1 MQWPQLYPLLTA
13 RYSPIAP
20 CPGLLTNRRAAKADR
35 YRIMIRKRYV
45 INICVSFFKQN
56 IDVHMCGF
64 LYVSARVQL
73 ARNNNNT
80 SNRYVEHFMNDS
92 PSMEQTRD
100 NVLGPPSSADGT
112 LDPRQQRVIKKLFR
126 RLITF
131 LFILFVFSYLD
142 RINIGFAGL
151 TMGKDLGLTST
162 MFGLATTL
170 FYVMYVICG
179 IPSNVMLSVV
189 GARRWIAILMVV
201 WGIASTAT
209 MFATGPNSLYVLR
222 MLVGIAEAGFL
233 PGLLLY
239 LTFWFP
245 AHYRARANA
254 LFMIAMPVTM
264 ALGSLASGYILNL
277 DGVMNLKGWQWLFLL
292 EGFPSVIL
300 GFVVWF
306 WLDDSPDKARWL
318 TQDDKACLKEM
329 LEADRLNAI
338 STRERE
344 QAAALAPQQR
354 SVMRELFTPTIM
366 LYTLAYF
373 CLTNT
378 LSALSV
384 WTPLILRSISEESSN
399 VTIGILSAIPQVC
412 TIVAM
417 VWWSKRS
424 DKRNERKVHT
434 LLPYLFAAAG
444 WILTATSTNP
454 MLQFTGIVM
463 ASSGAFAA
471 MVIFWTTP
479 DRSISLRA
487 RALGIAVINAT
498 GMTGAALGP
507 LLMGLMK
514 DITGNFNAGIFMVAG
529 FLVLGAAVI
538 ALIPMK
544 HATKQAESL
553 KGLPTNG

>member
-1 MQWPQLYPLLTA
+1 MQWPQLYPLLSA
-13 RYSPIAP
+13 RYSLFT
-20 CPGLLTNRRAAKADR
+20 PGNAFSYYLRATKADR
-35 YRIMIRKRYV
+35 YRNMIRKRYV
-45 INICVSFFKQN
+45 INNCVSFFKHN
-56 IDVHMCGF
+56 IDVYVCDF
-64 LYVSARVQL
+64 LYVSARVQV
-73 ARNNNNT
+73 ARNNNTN
-80 SNRYVEHFMNDS
+80 NRNVELFMNES
-92 PSMEQTRD
+92 PSLEQTRAD
-100 NVLGPPSSADGT
+100 VLAPPSPADVT

-179 IPSNVMLSVV
+179 IPSNVMLSIV

-209 MFATGPNSLYVLR
+209 MFATGPGSLYVLR

-329 LEADRLNAI
+329 LEADRLNAE
-338 STRERE
+338 STQQRER
-344 QAAALAPQQR
+344 AALAPNQG
-354 SVMRELFTPTIM
+354 SLMREMFTPTIM

-444 WILTATSTNP
+444 WILTATSSDP

-507 LLMGLMK
+507 LLMGWMK
-514 DITGNFNAGIFMVAG
+514 DVTGNFNAGIFMVAG
-529 FLVLGAAVI
+529 FLVLGAVVI
-538 ALIPMK
+538 SLIPMK
-544 HATKQAESL
+544 NTAQQ
-553 KGLPTNG
+553 

>member
-1 MQWPQLYPLLTA
+1 
-13 RYSPIAP
+13 
-20 CPGLLTNRRAAKADR
+20 
-35 YRIMIRKRYV
+35 
-45 INICVSFFKQN
+45 
-56 IDVHMCGF
+56 
-64 LYVSARVQL
+64 
-73 ARNNNNT
+73 
-80 SNRYVEHFMNDS
+80 MNDS
-92 PSMEQTRD
+92 PSMEQTRTD
-100 NVLGPPSSADGT
+100 VLAPPAPADVT

-179 IPSNVMLSVV
+179 IPSNMMLSRV

-264 ALGSLASGYILNL
+264 ALGSVASGYILNL

-300 GFVVWF
+300 GLVVWF

-318 TQDDKACLKEM
+318 TSDDKACLKEM
-329 LEADRLNAI
+329 LEADRLNAL
-338 STRERE
+338 STKQRE
-344 QAAALAPQQR
+344 QAALAPKQG
-354 SVMRELFTPTIM
+354 SLIRELFTPTIM

-384 WTPLILRSISEESSN
+384 WTPLILRSISQESSN

-417 VWWSKRS
+417 IWWSKRS

-444 WILTATSTNP
+444 WILTATSSDP
-454 MLQFTGIVM
+454 MLQFMGIVM

-479 DRSISLRA
+479 DRAISLRA

-507 LLMGLMK
+507 LLMGMMK
-514 DITGNFNAGIFMVAG
+514 DLTGNFNAGIFMVAG
-529 FLVLGAAVI
+529 FLVLGAFVI
-538 ALIPMK
+538 SLIPMK
-544 HATKQAESL
+544 KTAQQA
-553 KGLPTNG
+553 

>member
-1 MQWPQLYPLLTA
+1 
-13 RYSPIAP
+13 
-20 CPGLLTNRRAAKADR
+20 
-35 YRIMIRKRYV
+35 
-45 INICVSFFKQN
+45 
-56 IDVHMCGF
+56 
-64 LYVSARVQL
+64 
-73 ARNNNNT
+73 
-80 SNRYVEHFMNDS
+80 MNDS
-92 PSMEQTRD
+92 SS
-100 NVLGPPSSADGT
+100 VLSPPSSTQDA
-112 LDPRQQRVIKKLFR
+112 LDPRQQAVIKKLFR
-126 RLITF
+126 RLIVF

-179 IPSNVMLSVV
+179 IPSNIMLGIV
-189 GARRWIAILMVV
+189 GARRWIAVLMVV

-239 LTFWFP
+239 LTYWFP
-245 AHYRARANA
+245 SQYRARANA

-264 ALGSLASGYILNL
+264 ALGSLASGYILNM
-277 DGVMNLKGWQWLFLL
+277 DGLLNLKGWQWLFLL
-292 EGFPSVIL
+292 EGFPSVLL
-300 GFVVWF
+300 GLVVWF
-306 WLDDSPDKARWL
+306 WLDDSPAKAKWL
-318 TQDDKACLKEM
+318 TDDDKACLNEM
-329 LEADRLNAI
+329 MEADKRAI
-338 STRERE
+338 QQSRQNTNVGMMS
-344 QAAALAPQQR
+344 QR
-354 SVMRELFTPTIM
+354 SMLRELFTPVIM

-384 WTPLILRSISEESSN
+384 WTPLILQSFNQQSN
-399 VTIGILSAIPQVC
+399 NITIGLLSAIPQVC
-412 TIVAM
+412 TIVGM

-424 DKRNERKVHT
+424 DRLNERKFHT

-454 MLQFTGIVM
+454 MLQFSGIVM
-463 ASSGAFAA
+463 ASAGAFAA

-479 DRSISLRA
+479 DQSISVQA

-507 LLMGLMK
+507 LLMGWMK
-514 DITGNFNAGIFMVAG
+514 DITGSFNAGIYMVAA
-529 FLVLGAAVI
+529 FLVLGAVVI
-538 ALIPMK
+538 AFIPMK
-544 HATKQAESL
+544 RMAVKKSL
-553 KGLPTNG
+553 AL

>member
-1 MQWPQLYPLLTA
+1 
-13 RYSPIAP
+13 
-20 CPGLLTNRRAAKADR
+20 
-35 YRIMIRKRYV
+35 
-45 INICVSFFKQN
+45 
-56 IDVHMCGF
+56 
-64 LYVSARVQL
+64 
-73 ARNNNNT
+73 
-80 SNRYVEHFMNDS
+80 MNES
-92 PSMEQTRD
+92 PSLEQARAE
-100 NVLGPPSSADGT
+100 VLAPPSPGEIA
-112 LDPRQQRVIKKLFR
+112 LDPRQQAVIKKLFR
-126 RLITF
+126 RLIIF
-131 LFILFVFSYLD
+131 LFVLFVFSYLD

-179 IPSNVMLSVV
+179 VPSNIMLSIV
-189 GARRWIAILMVV
+189 GARRWIAVLMVV

-209 MFATGPNSLYVLR
+209 MFATGPGSLYVLR

-239 LTFWFP
+239 LTYWFP
-245 AHYRARANA
+245 AQYRARANA

-277 DGVMNLKGWQWLFLL
+277 DGLLNLKGWQWLFLL
-292 EGFPSVIL
+292 EGFPSVLL
-300 GFVVWF
+300 GLVVWF
-306 WLDDSPDKARWL
+306 WLDDSPSKAKWL
-318 TQDDKACLKEM
+318 TDDDKACLNEM
-329 LEADRLNAI
+329 MEADKLAI
-338 STRERE
+338 QKS
-344 QAAALAPQQR
+344 QQGTNIGPTSQR
-354 SVMRELFTPTIM
+354 GMLRELFTPVIM

-384 WTPLILRSISEESSN
+384 WTPLILRSFNQESN
-399 VTIGILSAIPQVC
+399 NITIGLLSAIPQVC
-412 TIVAM
+412 TIVGM
-417 VWWSKRS
+417 IWWSKRS
-424 DKRNERKVHT
+424 DRFNERKIHT

-444 WILTATSTNP
+444 WVLTASSSNP

-479 DRSISLRA
+479 DQSISLQA

-507 LLMGLMK
+507 LLMGWMK
-514 DITGNFNAGIFMVAG
+514 DVTGNFNAGIYMVAG
-529 FLVLGAAVI
+529 FLVLGAIVI
-538 ALIPMK
+538 SLIPMK
-544 HATKQAESL
+544 KMAQRSSL
-553 KGLPTNG
+553 

>member
-1 MQWPQLYPLLTA
+1 MQWRQLYPLLSA
-13 RYSPIAP
+13 RYSLFT
-20 CPGLLTNRRAAKADR
+20 PGNAFCYYLRATKADR
-35 YRIMIRKRYV
+35 YRNMIRKRYE
-45 INICVSFFKQN
+45 INNCVSFFKHN
-56 IDVHMCGF
+56 IDVYMCDF
-64 LYVSARVQL
+64 LYVSARVQV
-73 ARNNNNT
+73 ARHNNT
-80 SNRYVEHFMNDS
+80 NNRNVELFMNES
-92 PSMEQTRD
+92 PSLEQTRTD
-100 NVLGPPSSADGT
+100 VLAPPSPADAT

-179 IPSNVMLSVV
+179 IPSNVMLSIV

-209 MFATGPNSLYVLR
+209 MFATGPGSLYVLR

-264 ALGSLASGYILNL
+264 ALGSVASGYILNL

-318 TQDDKACLKEM
+318 TSDDKACLKEM
-329 LEADRLNAI
+329 LEADRVNAL
-338 STRERE
+338 SAQQREK
-344 QAAALAPQQR
+344 AALVPTQR
-354 SVMRELFTPTIM
+354 SMFRELFTPTIM

-384 WTPLILRSISEESSN
+384 WTPLILRSISQESSN

-424 DKRNERKVHT
+424 DKHNERKVHT

-444 WILTATSTNP
+444 WILTATSSDP

-479 DRSISLRA
+479 DRAISLRA

-507 LLMGLMK
+507 LLMGWMK
-514 DITGNFNAGIFMVAG
+514 DVTGNFNAGIFMVAG
-529 FLVLGAAVI
+529 FLVLGALVI
-538 ALIPMK
+538 SLIPMK
-544 HATKQAESL
+544 KVAQQ
-553 KGLPTNG
+553 